1 MSERYLID
9 NSAMQRWAKPLVAA
23 VLDDLQER
31 GRLAICGP
39 VEMEIMYSARNDS
52 EARFLHRRLLGFD
65 YLSTPDEVWDRA
77 TEIQR
82 EAIRKGFH
90 RALSMPDL
98 LIAATAE
105 RHGAT
110 VLHYDQDYDMIAS
123 LTGQP
128 TQWVVSSGTAD
139 SRG

>member
-1 MSERYLID
+1 MSELYLID
-9 NSAMQRWAKPLVAA
+9 NSAMQRWAKPRVAA
-23 VLDDLQER
+23 VLDDLHER
-31 GRLAICGP
+31 GVLAICGP
-39 VEMEIMYSARNDS
+39 IEMEVMYSARSDT
-52 EARFLHRRLLGFD
+52 EARFIHRRLLGFD
-65 YLSTPDEVWDRA
+65 FLSTPDEVWDRA

-105 RHGAT
+105 RHDAV

-123 LTGQP
+123 LTRQP
-128 TQWVVSSGTAD
+128 TRWVVEAGSAD
-139 SRG
+139 APL